1 MIKKSIDNQINLD
14 QTKFVR
20 VPLLVIHATISIKG
34 TDRLC
39 KVVLLDSFET
49 YKTFPRCLITEFER
63 KVDV

>member
-1 MIKKSIDNQINLD
+1 MDNQINLD

-20 VPLLVIHATISIKG
+20 VPLLIIHATISIKG